1 MAMISS
7 SRLAESQ
14 HAPPAWKF
22 CAVQSQERFDRENA
36 QRADRAKM
44 NGRRAFLIA
53 GSGKPR
59 RGHEK
64 HCPAARIEAAKKTSA
79 RGRNQAGTTRKDRE
93 EVEVLRG
100 SLHGVAQAASATPG
114 GCAPAWLRRWGPR
127 PALGLANK
135 WVFEFVSLSQKVTNA
150 PINPNLDSSS
160 KTDLETR
167 GKNRAF
173 RARADAAQ
181 SARQGGTE
189 PGTTRFRDG
198 RKTTI
203 GHQPRGGA
211 PARARLSRGQEGPT

>member
-1 MAMISS
+1 M
-7 SRLAESQ
+7 
-14 HAPPAWKF
+14 
-22 CAVQSQERFDRENA
+22 
-36 QRADRAKM
+36 
-44 NGRRAFLIA
+44 
-53 GSGKPR
+53 
-59 RGHEK
+59 
-64 HCPAARIEAAKKTSA
+64 
-79 RGRNQAGTTRKDRE
+79 
-93 EVEVLRG
+93 LRG

-181 SARQGGTE
+181 SARQGGAE

-198 RKTTI
+198 RKTTRPPA
-203 GHQPRGGA
+203 PRRGPGA
-211 PARARLSRGQEGPT
+211 PAAQPRPRGADLERAQI